1 MQIAWSLLCL
11 SASLAAAQVVPL
23 PPSPTISPVSR
34 DTIALTADPDR
45 RMTVKVLLDGKGPY
59 SFIVDTGA
67 QRTVVSSELAAMLAL
82 RSAGPA
88 RLHSVTGSERV
99 SLVHIETLDIDRYR
113 STALRAPTITA
124 ANLGAQGLI
133 GVDSL
138 QKQRVTLDFR
148 SGHMT
153 IVPAK
158 VREPRVDDNDI
169 IVRAKSKAGR
179 LVIMNAM
186 LDDERV
192 AVILDTG
199 SQTSLGN
206 EALKR
211 RLYRHER
218 QRPSQLIQLI
228 DVNGGRM
235 MATATTTSTL
245 RIADFTLRE
254 LPIALADAHVFRELG
269 MADKPAMLL
278 GMDALHLFER
288 VSIDFAKRTARFR
301 LPEDAE
307 IAMH

>member
-1 MQIAWSLLCL
+1 M
-11 SASLAAAQVVPL
+11 PL
-23 PPSPTISPVSR
+23 PPASTIPPVSL
-34 DTIALTADPDR
+34 DTIALTTDPDR
-45 RMTVKVLLDGKGPY
+45 RMTVQVLLDGKGPY

-67 QRTVVSSELAAMLAL
+67 QRTVVSSELATVLAL
-82 RSAGPA
+82 RSAGLA
-88 RLHSVTGSERV
+88 RLHSVTGSESV
-99 SLVHIETLDIDRYR
+99 SLVHIGTLDIDRYR
-113 STALRAPTITA
+113 STALQAPTVTA

-148 SGHMT
+148 AGHMT

-158 VREPRVDDNDI
+158 VREPRIAGNDI

-179 LVIMNAM
+179 LVIMDAK
-186 LDDERV
+186 LDGERV
-192 AVILDTG
+192 AVVLDTG

-211 RLYRHER
+211 RLYRYER
-218 QRPSQLIQLI
+218 KRPSRQVELV

-235 MATATTTSTL
+235 VATATTTRTL

-269 MADKPAMLL
+269 MHDKPAMLL

-301 LPEDAE
+301 LPEDTE
-307 IAMH
+307 IAMR